1 MPDQLNELER
11 RVLDYL
17 VGYLR
22 TNTYQ
27 PSIREIGREVAIKS
41 TKTVSELLQ
50 SLADKGWIERDPSRS
65 RGVRLLGL
73 QMGPDTVSVPIYDS
87 ADSTTTSDH
96 YEFDRKIV
104 TAHGAFLVA
113 ITGDHLREEGVHP
126 GDLLIVEP
134 VDPRTLEHGDIV
146 LARSAGTTTPRRC
159 VRHGADISL
168 DAVRRGEVALTLT
181 SRQAGAVIRGRV
193 TGVVRRLRVAVK
205 DEEPAAVPI
214 SVT

>member
-22 TNTYQ
+22 RNTYQ
-27 PSIREIGREVAIKS
+27 PSIREIGREFAIKS

-73 QMGPDTVSVPIYDS
+73 QMAPDTVSVPVYDS
-87 ADSTTTSDH
+87 ADGITTSGH
-96 YEFDRKIV
+96 YDFDRKIV
-104 TAHGAFLVA
+104 AAHGAFLVA
-113 ITGDHLREEGVHP
+113 MAGDHLREEGVHP

-134 VDPRTLEHGDIV
+134 VDPQNLENGDLV
-146 LARSAGTTTPRRC
+146 LARSGGSTAPRRC
-159 VRHGADISL
+159 VRNGGDISL
-168 DAVRRGEVALTLT
+168 DAVRRGEIALTLT
-181 SRQAGAVIRGRV
+181 TRQAGAVIRGRI
-193 TGVVRRLRVAVK
+193 TGVVRRLRVSVQ
-205 DEEPAAVPI
+205 DEEPAAVP
-214 SVT
+214 VTVT